1 MEFIAARDFR
11 VRPGQVWKRLKKTGN
26 LLVTSNGKPIAIMR
40 SIEGHD
46 IAEELKIEACARGLN
61 VVSRMRAQ
69 ARHKGLNSLSMEDID
84 KEIAAARKKAG

>member
-40 SIEGHD
+40 NIEGHD
-46 IAEELKIEACARGLN
+46 IEEELKIEACARGRN
-61 VVSRMRAQ
+61 IVSRMRAHALQ
-69 ARHKGLNSLSMEDID
+69 KGLNSLSMEEID
-84 KEIAAARKKAG
+84 KEIGATRKER